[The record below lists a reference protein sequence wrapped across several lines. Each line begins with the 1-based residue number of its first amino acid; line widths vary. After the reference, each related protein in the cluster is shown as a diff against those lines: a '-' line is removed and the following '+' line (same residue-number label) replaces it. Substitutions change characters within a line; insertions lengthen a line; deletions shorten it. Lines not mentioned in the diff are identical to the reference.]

1 MNFLKKTSFFY
12 LILLLGIWQLSYK
25 LGLYSDFFFPS
36 PAEVIMFLWDGFF
49 KNGDLWI
56 AIGISFKRLFLGFFI
71 SLLIGVPLGMLCCTS
86 NFLKATLKKIA
97 LGLQTLPS
105 ICWVPLTLLWFGQNN
120 FAIIFVVCMGSIWSL
135 IIGTEHSIQH
145 IPSIYLKVAYTMGA
159 RRLMVLRTVVF
170 PAALPLLV
178 ASIKQSWA
186 FAWRSLLSA
195 EIYISTIDGLGL
207 GQLLHYGR
215 EMQAMGQVVSII
227 LVLIFVGLFI
237 EKFVFLPIENY
248 ITKRWGNSITL

>member
-1 MNFLKKTSFFY
+1 M
-12 LILLLGIWQLSYK
+12 
-25 LGLYSDFFFPS
+25 
-36 PAEVIMFLWDGFF
+36 
-49 KNGDLWI
+49 
-56 AIGISFKRLFLGFFI
+56 
-71 SLLIGVPLGMLCCTS
+71 
-86 NFLKATLKKIA
+86 
-97 LGLQTLPS
+97 
-105 ICWVPLTLLWFGQNN
+105 
-120 FAIIFVVCMGSIWSL
+120 
-135 IIGTEHSIQH
+135 
-145 IPSIYLKVAYTMGA
+145 PSIYLKVAYTMGA